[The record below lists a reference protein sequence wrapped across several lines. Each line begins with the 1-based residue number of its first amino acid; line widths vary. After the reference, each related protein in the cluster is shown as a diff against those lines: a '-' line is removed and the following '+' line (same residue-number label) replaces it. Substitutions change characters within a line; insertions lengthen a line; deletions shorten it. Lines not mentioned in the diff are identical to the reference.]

1 MARSIDTIYAQIIT
15 EKAARQELD
24 ALDSGS
30 ATAIYRLW
38 AYVVA
43 SVIFTLE
50 TLFDFH
56 RAEVEGIIATQK
68 PGSLLW
74 YRAMCLGYKPG
85 AGLVVE
91 NGRVGYPPGANEM
104 PPLLA
109 QCSVREAADGIV
121 IKIAKEVAG
130 ELEPLSTIDNN
141 EEENELNPFSA
152 YLAQIKYAGTPA
164 RIINSPA
171 ELLMIS
177 AVIFYDPIMITAS
190 GTLIADG
197 SRPVDNA
204 IQAYLRNLPFD
215 GRLKRTALI
224 DAILAAPG
232 VKDVQI
238 TVLSSKYEQYPYEPI
253 VVSHIPIPGYFK
265 IDPNTPLTNSLTYQA
280 YV

>member
-1 MARSIDTIYAQIIT
+1 MARSIDTIYAQIIV
-15 EKAARQELD
+15 EKANRQELD
-24 ALDSGS
+24 ALDSTS

-38 AYVVA
+38 AYVVS

-50 TLFDFH
+50 TLFDLH

-68 PGSLLW
+68 AGSLLW

-85 AGLVVE
+85 IGLVVE
-91 NGRVGYPPGANEM
+91 NGRVGYPPGANDI
-104 PPLLA
+104 PPLIA
-109 QCSVREAADGIV
+109 QCSVREAADGLV

-130 ELEPLSTIDNN
+130 ELEPLSTEAGN
-141 EEENELNPFSA
+141 NELNAFSA
-152 YLAQIKYAGTPA
+152 YLSAIKYAGTPA

-171 ELLMIS
+171 ELLMIN

-197 SRPVDNA
+197 SRPVDSA

-215 GRLKRTALI
+215 GRLKRNALI

-238 TVLSSKYEQYPYEPI
+238 TTLSSKYEQYPYEPI
-253 VVSHIPIPGYFK
+253 PVSYIPIPGYFK

>member
-1 MARSIDTIYAQIIT
+1 MARSIDTIYAQIIV
-15 EKAARQELD
+15 EKANRQELD
-24 ALDSGS
+24 ALDSTS

-50 TLFDFH
+50 TLFDLH

-91 NGRVGYPPGANEM
+91 NGRVGYPPGANDI
-104 PPLLA
+104 PPLIA

-130 ELEPLSTIDNN
+130 ELEPLSTGIGTRP
-141 EEENELNPFSA
+141 NELNPFSA
-152 YLAQIKYAGTPA
+152 YLAQIKYAGTPV

-171 ELLMIS
+171 ELLIMN
-177 AVIFYDPIMITAS
+177 AVVFYDPIMITAS

-238 TVLSSKYEQYPYEPI
+238 TTLSSKYEQYPYEPI
-253 VVSHIPIPGYFK
+253 PVSHIPIPGYFK